1 MTLGQRWVCSG
12 SRSPGAIITS
22 STRVSSFSST
32 TRWEPDAATT
42 ASSESG
48 HGQTPGSFAVSP
60 ISSSSFP
67 QVGFL
72 GRVDRSLYR
81 QPSEDCALQLEATL
95 NPAPPWAG
103 AGQPRTLTTSSTSN
117 ATTWSSLWA
126 RTGRS
131 RSWTKPETS
140 RRHHHLAALPGTP
153 RRSRLSTPLVSMA
166 AQHQARAR
174 TCHYRRQAA
183 WHHEGHHHGWSTS
196 RLSRLQLSACGRYR

>member
-1 MTLGQRWVCSG
+1 MTLDQRWVCSG
-12 SRSPGAIITS
+12 SRSPGAMVTS

-72 GRVDRSLYR
+72 GRVDRRLYR

-95 NPAPPWAG
+95 NPVPPWAG
-103 AGQPRTLTTSSTSN
+103 QVGPNPNHQQY
-117 ATTWSSLWA
+117 
-126 RTGRS
+126 
-131 RSWTKPETS
+131 E
-140 RRHHHLAALPGTP
+140 
-153 RRSRLSTPLVSMA
+153 
-166 AQHQARAR
+166 QHD
-174 TCHYRRQAA
+174 YM
-183 WHHEGHHHGWSTS
+183 
-196 RLSRLQLSACGRYR
+196 